1 MVPVESFRQLT
12 DRGKS
17 VKVGSGKHSRALDS
31 KQAKP
36 PLCRELPPARIKHS
50 GILPGSGVKKVT
62 TLFVALCPRKGNNLS
77 EVVNLFYFG
86 GF

>member
-36 PLCRELPPARIKHS
+36 PLLRELPPARIKHS
-50 GILPGSGVKKVT
+50 GVLPGSQAEKVT
-62 TLFVALCPRKGNNLS
+62 TLFVALCPLKGNSLS